1 MSLEQDLAKHI
12 QKAMNTTISK
22 IAKEQAKAIKEEFD
36 IPLKKI
42 KSMSRIKKAS
52 IYNLNAKI
60 MSLDTEIS
68 IKHFKKSPIKQG
80 KKVIGVNVKLN
91 KNAKIALLGH
101 FIAKNRDKGGEFIAI
116 REDSK
121 HMRNPS
127 FHYQAS
133 RKSYGGFN
141 KSSKLYYPLSS
152 KTFAQVAKSQ
162 SQSLLPKVKEMFNRE
177 LEK

>member
-12 QKAMNTTISK
+12 QKAMNRTISK
-22 IAKEQAKAIKEEFD
+22 IATEQAKAIKEEFD
-36 IPLKKI
+36 ISLKKI
-42 KSMSRIKKAS
+42 KAMSRIKKAS

-60 MSLDTEIS
+60 MSLDTEVS

-80 KKVIGVNVKLN
+80 KKIIGVNVKLN
-91 KNAKIALLGH
+91 KNTKIALLGH
-101 FIAKNRDKGGEFIAI
+101 FIAKNRDKGGEFIGI

-121 HMRNPS
+121 HMRNPN
-127 FHYQAS
+127 FHYQSS

-162 SQSLLPKVKEMFNRE
+162 NQSLLPKIAEIFNKE
-177 LEK
+177 LER